1 MTYRIK
7 AVVVCVLAITAAVAA
22 VGFPG
27 QAYHKHLC
35 GIYGTK
41 LDRQESCPGISPPRH
56 WKRAVGYHL
65 RKGIDACVVVKN
77 RRNKPLFGRC
87 SSKATSIY
95 VRPRDLDGGRHY
107 TRLYMKNNNV
117 ALNLDDKF
125 YLYADTK

>member
-1 MTYRIK
+1 MSYRIK
-7 AVVVCVLAITAAVAA
+7 AVVVCALAITAAVAA

-27 QAYHKHLC
+27 QAYRKHLC

-65 RKGIDACVVVKN
+65 TKGIDACVVVKD
-77 RRNKPLFGRC
+77 RRDKALFGRC
-87 SSKATSIY
+87 SSKALSIY
-95 VRPRDLDGGRHY
+95 VRPNDLNQGRNR

-117 ALNLDDKF
+117 ALNTDDTF
-125 YLYADTK
+125 YLYADTH